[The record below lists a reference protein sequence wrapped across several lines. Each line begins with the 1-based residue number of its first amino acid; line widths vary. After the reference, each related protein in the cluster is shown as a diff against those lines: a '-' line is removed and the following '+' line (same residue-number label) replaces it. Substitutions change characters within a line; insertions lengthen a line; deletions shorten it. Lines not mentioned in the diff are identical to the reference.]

1 MWFTPTEY
9 QLVLKS
15 IGILGTGN
23 SPSNKINMVTRQSM
37 FRIVSLQYSCL
48 CCCVQIRLCIPSLSS
63 KQSRYDTVNARV
75 CSGTKRACNE
85 TIVMFPI
92 HTVYTLLRKL
102 VEEFPEQNPIDSG
115 TVLQT
120 IQKIYRLLSIYIT
133 TCYCYCKVCSHEQS
147 LEGLRFFG
155 SNYDI
160 PPRGMGVPFLWIQYD
175 MKKRKF
181 VSDFVISKIIP
192 LIYTNI
198 YWYSTYLIISI
209 NIIPTDIFRYH
220 S

>member
-9 QLVLKS
+9 QLVLRS

-23 SPSNKINMVTRQSM
+23 SPSNKINMVTQQSM
-37 FRIVSLQYSCL
+37 FRVVPLQYSCL

-133 TCYCYCKVCSHEQS
+133 TCYCYCKVCAHEQS

-160 PPRGMGVPFLWIQYD
+160 CV
-175 MKKRKF
+175 F
-181 VSDFVISKIIP
+181 VSYGFNMTWRKEN
-192 LIYTNI
+192 LCLT
-198 YWYSTYLIISI
+198 L
-209 NIIPTDIFRYH
+209 
-220 S
+220 